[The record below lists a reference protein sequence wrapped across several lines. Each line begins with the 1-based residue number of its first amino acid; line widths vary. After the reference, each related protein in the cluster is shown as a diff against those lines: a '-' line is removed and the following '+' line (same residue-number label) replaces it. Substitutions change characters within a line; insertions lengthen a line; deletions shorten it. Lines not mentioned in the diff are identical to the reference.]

1 MVLWVKHWNRMK
13 NKTLLFLAVAC
24 PMLMWGQVDTLWTAD
39 IIGQVSKGSEY
50 RTSADSLATDVESAS
65 DYLQKDSRFNLKQ
78 YTPGSVVASS
88 FGGASSE
95 QSRVL
100 WDGIDISSMA
110 TGVLDLS
117 LVPAMMLSTTSIVDG
132 INGGASSSMG
142 SMGALD
148 LNLSPKTGRGTTTT
162 VGLTSIGERALNAH
176 SWGSFSKIRYQ
187 SIVRF
192 TSSDNEYDYRL
203 GALEGRMVGNGYG
216 DLTYLQRFSG
226 AMGKTYWSSD
236 LWYTQSEKN
245 NSGSI
250 LSPGYINHLEDEVV
264 RFKYKLKRGHNEM
277 KLFASQEWQ
286 AYTDTMS
293 SWTLRDT
300 NTFGQFTALY
310 TRTEKHYHAHLSLN
324 RYTAGGTNRT
334 ATVWM
339 PQVQLN
345 LKPNQDWNA
354 VLKAAQYHDQVYWSA
369 YALYSRSKKPWLQQ
383 WSVGSYYRLPTLNE
397 MYWNPG
403 GNVGVSAERS
413 YGAKYSLEHEG
424 TWTIRFT
431 SDQLYYDQMIQ
442 WAPGSDG
449 NWTPQ
454 NYYSVYT
461 STTYLGV
468 QRKIWHQQHA
478 FNTTH
483 QYSRILDVASNNAN
497 IIGKQ
502 LIYRPALQAVYTIEQ
517 ELPVGTLMLRGYYT
531 GLRHT
536 LRDNARTGEL
546 PAQSWVDLAYSLS
559 SKRKRW
565 QWVFRIENITG
576 AQRQF
581 YQYYPMPGRT
591 YLLNIK
597 LHS

>member
-1 MVLWVKHWNRMK
+1 MK
-13 NKTLLFLAVAC
+13 NKALLFLAVAF
-24 PMLMWGQVDTLWTAD
+24 PMLMWGQSDTLWTAD
-39 IIGQVSKGSEY
+39 IIGKVSKGSEY
-50 RTSADSLATDVESAS
+50 RTSADSLATNIESAS

-78 YTPGSVVASS
+78 YTPGSVVASN

-117 LVPAMMLSTTSIVDG
+117 LVPAIMLSTTSIVDG
-132 INGGASSSMG
+132 INGGASSNIG
-142 SMGALD
+142 SMGAL
-148 LNLSPKTGRGTTTT
+148 NLKLSLKSGRGTTTA
-162 VGLTSIGERALNAH
+162 VGLTSIGERTLNAH

-192 TSSDNEYDYRL
+192 TSSDNEYAYRL
-203 GALEGRMVGNGYG
+203 GSLEGKMVGNGYS
-216 DLTYLQRFSG
+216 DLSYIQRFSG

-250 LSPGYINHLEDEVV
+250 LSPGYINNLEDELV
-264 RFKYKLKRGHNEM
+264 RFKYKLKNGHNEV

-300 NTFGQFTALY
+300 NTFGQFTAQY
-310 TRTEKHYHAHLSLN
+310 TRSEKRYNAHLVLN
-324 RYTAGGTNRT
+324 RYTARGTNRT

-345 LKPNQDWNA
+345 LNSSMAWNA
-354 VLKAAQYHDQVYWSA
+354 VLKAANYHDQLYWSA
-369 YALYSRSKKPWLQQ
+369 YALYSRSKTPWLQQ
-383 WSVGSYYRLPTLNE
+383 WSLGSYYRLPTLNE

-403 GNVGVSAERS
+403 GNIGVSAERS
-413 YGAKYSLEHEG
+413 YGAKYSLEHKAK
-424 TWTIRFT
+424 WSIRFT
-431 SDQLYYDQMIQ
+431 TDQLYYAQMIQ

-461 STTYLGV
+461 STIYFGV
-468 QRKIWHQQHA
+468 QRKISQQQHV
-478 FNTTH
+478 FNITH
-483 QYSRILDVASNNAN
+483 QYSRILDVASNNPN
-497 IIGKQ
+497 VIGKQ
-502 LIYRPALQAVYTIEQ
+502 LIYRPALQAVYTIEHD
-517 ELPVGTLMLRGYYT
+517 LPIGTLMLRGYYT

-559 SKRKRW
+559 SKSKRW

-597 LHS
+597 LNS